1 MIFEFYSKTELDEWD
16 VRKVFAELQWGVI
29 WKVVKEEVYSGW
41 KIQVYYAIL
50 LYLFHLKDILSH
62 INLLFLLRLYY

>member
-16 VRKVFAELQWGVI
+16 VRKAFAELQWGVI

-50 LYLFHLKDILSH
+50 TQQISDRIWVDGWDVKKLKQEC
-62 INLLFLLRLYY
+62 

>member
-1 MIFEFYSKTELDEWD
+1 MIFEFYSKTDLDEWD

-29 WKVVKEEVYSGW
+29 WKVVKEEVDAGW

-50 LYLFHLKDILSH
+50 TQQISDRIWVDGWDVKKLKQEC
-62 INLLFLLRLYY
+62 

>member
-16 VRKVFAELQWGVI
+16 VRKVFSELQWGVI

-50 LYLFHLKDILSH
+50 TKPISDRIWVDGWNVTKLK
-62 INLLFLLRLYY
+62 